1 MDPRYAEY
9 IKLKSL
15 NARVDY
21 TEAEVTS
28 TDFAKTLRRD
38 IEISAPLNAYFRRA
52 LETEPETDEDLGI

>member
-1 MDPRYAEY
+1 M
-9 IKLKSL
+9 
-15 NARVDY
+15 DY